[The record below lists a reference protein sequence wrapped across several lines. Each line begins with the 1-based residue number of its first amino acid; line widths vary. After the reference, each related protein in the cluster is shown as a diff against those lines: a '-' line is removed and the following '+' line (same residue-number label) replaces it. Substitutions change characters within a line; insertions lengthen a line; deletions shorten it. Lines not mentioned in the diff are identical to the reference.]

1 MKVKTSVSLSEEL
14 LKVVDKRAKR
24 AKTNRSDFIE
34 QAVWTFVGLLIRS
47 EQNARDLA
55 IINRHADRLN
65 AEAEDVLSYQT
76 VV

>member
-1 MKVKTSVSLSEEL
+1 MKVKTSVTLSEEL

-34 QAVWTFVGLLIRS
+34 QAVWIFVGQLIRA
-47 EQNARDLA
+47 EQNARDLE
-55 IINRHADRLN
+55 ILNRHADRLN
-65 AEAEDVLSYQT
+65 AEAEDALSYQA